1 MLRPM
6 TLAALALFALSGCS
20 AVGALNQ
27 ASAPLDV
34 YELRAPEA
42 LPAARGGPQGIDF
55 IVEEPTASGVIN
67 TDRILVR
74 PSSAQVQYLPDARW
88 SETAPAM
95 IRSALVE
102 SFERVGAFRFVGRQP
117 LGLSGDLALVSN
129 LTEFHVD
136 VLPDGDTGTVRMTL
150 VARLVRE
157 DDAQIVASRTFSRAV
172 SVPDTSTPTII
183 AAYEAAFRS
192 LLSEL
197 TSWVLSARGISQAPA

>member
-34 YELRAPEA
+34 YELRATEA

-88 SETAPAM
+88 SEAAPAM

-136 VLPDGDTGTVRMTL
+136 VIPDGDTGTVRMTL

-172 SVPDTSTPTII
+172 AVPDTSTPTII
-183 AAYEAAFRS
+183 TAYEAAFRS